1 MLNIKIPLE
10 EERIITT
17 RAGASD
23 LFDRLRTDILECRLQ
38 PGERL
43 RFDETR
49 LRYATGLSPLREALM
64 RLAQEGLVV
73 LESQRGFHVAPVSV
87 SDLLDVTR
95 MRIELE
101 IMAIRWSIEHG
112 DDQWEVGVVGS
123 IHALSK
129 LVKSDGDL
137 NINLEWERR
146 HDNFHTSLVIACGSE
161 WLIRM
166 RRMIYDR
173 ADRYRRLSIKYRAV
187 QRNDIT
193 EHRKLADAVLA
204 RDVKT
209 SSELVRDHIETT
221 SLVIL
226 SATDSNFIKTN

>member
-1 MLNIKIPLE
+1 MLNKKIPLE
-10 EERIITT
+10 KERIVANRT
-17 RAGASD
+17 GASN
-23 LFDRLRTDILECRLQ
+23 LFERLRIDIIECRLQ

-101 IMAIRWSIEHG
+101 VMAIRWSIEHG
-112 DDQWEVGVVGS
+112 DDQWEVGVVGA
-123 IHALSK
+123 IHALTK
-129 LVKSDGDL
+129 LVKTDIDL
-137 NINLEWERR
+137 NLHVEWERR
-146 HDNFHTSLVIACGSE
+146 HDNFHSSLVLACGSE
-161 WLIRM
+161 WLIKM
-166 RRMIYDR
+166 RRILYDR
-173 ADRYRRLSIKYRAV
+173 ADRYRRLSIKYRAEP
-187 QRNDIT
+187 RNDMA

-204 RDVKT
+204 RDVRT
-209 SSELVRDHIETT
+209 ATELVREHIETT
-221 SLVIL
+221 SSVIL
-226 SATDSNFIKTN
+226 NLMN

>member
-1 MLNIKIPLE
+1 MLNRKIPLVKE
-10 EERIITT
+10 QTITNRNGT
-17 RAGASD
+17 SD
-23 LFDRLRTDILECRLQ
+23 LFERLRTDIIECRLQ

-64 RLAQEGLVV
+64 RLTQEGLVV
-73 LESQRGFHVAPVSV
+73 MESQRGFHVAQVSV
-87 SDLLDVTR
+87 SDLRDVTR

-101 IMAIRWSIEHG
+101 VMAVRWSIEHG
-112 DDQWEVGVVGS
+112 DDQWEVGVVGA

-129 LVKSDGDL
+129 LVKTD
-137 NINLEWERR
+137 INLNLNNEWERR
-146 HDNFHTSLVIACGSE
+146 HDNFHSSLVMACGSE

-166 RRMIYDR
+166 RRILYDR
-173 ADRYRRLSIKYRAV
+173 ADRYRRLSIKYRDV
-187 QRNDIT
+187 PRNDMA

-209 SSELVRDHIETT
+209 STELVREHIETT
-221 SLVIL
+221 SSVIL
-226 SATDSNFIKTN
+226 NLMA